1 MSFRKAISAN
11 NLEKVKQL
19 LASKADV
26 DLDNIDDFDEFEFVD
41 AFIRSQNAYI
51 PAIRSLPGAY
61 RGWEPGDRARLC
73 IEGLDP
79 DDLRMDY
86 VAVRSQT

>member
-1 MSFRKAISAN
+1 MSFRKAIATN

-41 AFIRSQNAYI
+41 AF
-51 PAIRSLPGAY
+51 
-61 RGWEPGDRARLC
+61 
-73 IEGLDP
+73 
-79 DDLRMDY
+79 
-86 VAVRSQT
+86 VRS